1 MSKSVFISHSS
12 KDKELAE
19 AIVELIQHGIGLPE
33 NEIFCSSVEG
43 YGIPSGEDFL
53 LYIKEQMEAPKM
65 VILLLT
71 PSYWKSQFC
80 LCEMGGAWFKSHR
93 IFPITVSAVNN
104 NDLQAVLLTTQAFQ
118 INNDLK
124 YNDIRKLLFDELI
137 FEKKTDTQWDIQRR
151 KFLDKIAKLCKN
163 LAIPEEISIE
173 QFLSL
178 QSQFEESQAEL
189 NKYQQENQTLH
200 TYIQKLESL
209 KNTDEV
215 NTIKQELKIT
225 ITGTSEQFEAQFEQ
239 IKKQLQE
246 ITPEKEVRFCI
257 LSDYYGQSYRADHKA
272 RRTGFPYAE
281 RKGYI
286 QIDLDDSGKIQGIKV
301 LWNTKEMALLKQQ
314 LEELEKFLEEVQNIE
329 ELQSYTLEHYDTK
342 LEPEMPRFW
351 QKVYDS

>member
-93 IFPITVSAVNN
+93 IFPIIVSAVNN

-151 KFLDKIAKLCKN
+151 KFVDKIAKLCKN
-163 LAIPEEISIE
+163 LAIPEEISIA

-178 QSQFEESQAEL
+178 QSQFEKSQAEL
-189 NKYQQENQTLH
+189 NESQQSNQSLRN
-200 TYIQKLESL
+200 YIKELESL
-209 KNTDEV
+209 KDLDEV
-215 NTIKQELKIT
+215 NMIKQELE
-225 ITGTSEQFEAQFEQ
+225 ITGTSEQFEAQVEQ
-239 IKKQLQE
+239 IKKQLQK
-246 ITPEKEVRFCI
+246 ITSEKEVSICI
-257 LSDYYGQSYRADHKA
+257 LSDYY
-272 RRTGFPYAE
+272 
-281 RKGYI
+281 
-286 QIDLDDSGKIQGIKV
+286 
-301 LWNTKEMALLKQQ
+301 NQ
-314 LEELEKFLEEVQNIE
+314 L
-329 ELQSYTLEHYDTK
+329 
-342 LEPEMPRFW
+342 
-351 QKVYDS
+351 